1 MELKDCFIGPFS
13 WRNEPSP
20 DGLEGFTEWLL
31 RRIIINNICIN
42 TLGFLILVLSSCG
55 QTFNTPTEDKPTNE
69 PKVEKI
75 LSEIDH
81 GLYKVQINDSTT
93 SNITEI
99 CTDFYHYI

>member
-1 MELKDCFIGPFS
+1 M
-13 WRNEPSP
+13 
-20 DGLEGFTEWLL
+20 

-42 TLGFLILVLSSCG
+42 TLAFLILLISSCEP
-55 QTFNTPTEDKPTNE
+55 FNPPTKDNPTNE

-93 SNITEI
+93 ILIYRGVEP
-99 CTDFYHYI
+99 CTMIPLK

>member
-1 MELKDCFIGPFS
+1 MK
-13 WRNEPSP
+13 
-20 DGLEGFTEWLL
+20 
-31 RRIIINNICIN
+31 RIIVNNICIN
-42 TLGFLILVLSSCG
+42 TLGFLTLLLSSCG

-93 SNITEI
+93 ILIYRGVES
-99 CTDFYHYI
+99 CTMIQLK